1 VKWEVVCKDKRKGG
15 LGVRKLEVVNQ
26 SLLMKW
32 RWRLLNSEDSSPS
45 KEVLVAKYG
54 MNIVNN
60 INVPFEPTPYF
71 ASIWWKDVR
80 DLDGC
85 VDSSNWLKR

>member
-32 RWRLLNSEDSSPS
+32 RWRLLNSEDSSLS

-60 INVPFEPTPYF
+60 VNVSFEFPLCILRLFGGKMSVILMGVWILP
-71 ASIWWKDVR
+71 I
-80 DLDGC
+80 G
-85 VDSSNWLKR
+85 